1 MEETITTLGGARWR
15 FVTCH
20 RCHGDGFRMREY
32 AGDLNKPG
40 ARTGMKSF
48 KMGCRKCDGRGYFR
62 FEV

>member
-1 MEETITTLGGARWR
+1 MTTEYITELAGIHWR

-20 RCHGDGFRMREY
+20 RCHGAGFRMREY

-40 ARTGMKSF
+40 ARTF

-62 FEV
+62 FKI